1 VTYLELKKKSNK
13 GTKTIKIRKMTQKS
27 GKKQMQNTCLNPPPS
42 LHLHPSTMR
51 SFALLSLFSAV
62 SVVSGATPP
71 AATRTSVKDAAAAY
85 GYDLSAVLET
95 VDVTGDGKLL
105 KHVLVR
111 GSGDTARKVRPRA
124 DVLPGH

>member
-1 VTYLELKKKSNK
+1 
-13 GTKTIKIRKMTQKS
+13 
-27 GKKQMQNTCLNPPPS
+27 
-42 LHLHPSTMR
+42 MR
-51 SFALLSLFSAV
+51 SFALLSMFSAV

-111 GSGDTARKVRPRA
+111 GSGDTARKVRAQP
-124 DVLPGH
+124 DVLLAIEQMTVCQCGISANAGTWPGWTRIVGCPVEAGWLESIHNSSAPCARNE

>member
-1 VTYLELKKKSNK
+1 VTGQARTIKIIKSNK
-13 GTKTIKIRKMTQKS
+13 GTKTIKIREKTNAKHM
-27 GKKQMQNTCLNPPPS
+27 LEPS
-42 LHLHPSTMR
+42 LDDHSSTMR

-111 GSGDTARKVRPRA
+111 GSGDTARKVRAQP